1 MIALVRVALY
11 LFLNA
16 VQNIITLS
24 GRNRTTTSS
33 IEITLIYN
41 LSTAMNATVD
51 IQGSATP
58 VDDNSSSIVV
68 TIPGPITTPEL
79 TVSFTGL
86 HADTAYSL
94 AFETINRDNT
104 SSCNGV
110 EITDVFLRT
119 DQQKNLSGE

>member
-1 MIALVRVALY
+1 
-11 LFLNA
+11 
-16 VQNIITLS
+16 
-24 GRNRTTTSS
+24 
-33 IEITLIYN
+33 
-41 LSTAMNATVD
+41 MNATVD

-68 TIPGPITTPEL
+68 TIPGPITTSEL

-94 AFETINRDNT
+94 AFETINRDNP

-119 DQQKNLSGE
+119 DQQKNLRVSGE